1 VDFRIDIKGLQEA
14 QRHNAQMIRALRT
27 GGPLGEGVRAAGAY
41 LHSRATIV
49 THVDTGALRA
59 SHRMIYRQFFGSPS
73 LEISIDKGAM
83 NPRSR
88 ARTAVYGPVE
98 HARGGSHAFYERT
111 YREHGDRAA
120 TIGMAAALRSI
131 P

>member
-1 VDFRIDIKGLQEA
+1 MDFRIDIKGLQEA

-41 LHSRATIV
+41 LHSRAV
-49 THVDTGALRA
+49 MATHVDTGALRA
-59 SHRMIYRQFFGSPS
+59 SHRMNYRQFLSSPTV
-73 LEISIDKGAM
+73 EISIDKGAV

-88 ARTAVYGPVE
+88 TRTALYGPAE
-98 HARGGSHAFYERT
+98 HARGGSHAFYERP
-111 YREHGDRAA
+111 YQEHGDRAA
-120 TIGMAAALRSI
+120 AIGAAIMLRSI